1 MSQFAALYR
10 MILGTIATKGRLA
23 LLGAL
28 GVVAVVIAFA
38 MSNADT
44 LGDPVQD
51 AADLVNGYGLSVLV
65 PVVALVFASAALG
78 DLVDDSTL
86 VYLWLRPVP
95 REILALAATA
105 AAATIAIPLVAVPL
119 ALSAA
124 LAGGDGGLVV
134 GTVTAAA
141 VCGLAYCGLFVALGL
156 RIKRALSWGIA
167 YVLIWEG
174 FVARAGSGAARV
186 SIQTYGRS
194 ILQQASDVQL
204 NLADVAPVP
213 AVVVPVLVAMIGVAF
228 TTRFLHS
235 RDVA

>member
-1 MSQFAALYR
+1 MSQFGALYR
-10 MILGTIATKGRLA
+10 TILGRITTKGRLA
-23 LLGAL
+23 LLAAL
-28 GVVAVVIAFA
+28 GVVGVIIGFAVSSGEPSGAP
-38 MSNADT
+38 
-44 LGDPVQD
+44 LQD
-51 AADLVNGYGLSVLV
+51 AADLVNGYGLAVLI

-105 AAATIAIPLVAVPL
+105 AAATVAIPLVAVPL
-119 ALSAA
+119 ALAA
-124 LAGGDGGLVV
+124 LLAGADGPLVAA
-134 GTVTAAA
+134 TIAAA
-141 VCGLAYCGLFVALGL
+141 TVCGLAYCGLFVALGL

-194 ILQQASDVQL
+194 ILKEASDVRL
-204 NLADVAPVP
+204 DLADVSPV
-213 AVVVPVLVAMIGVAF
+213 ASVVVPVLVAMVGVAL

-235 RDVA
+235 RDVE

>member
-1 MSQFAALYR
+1 MSQFVALYR
-10 MILGTIATKGRLA
+10 TILGSIATKGRLA

-28 GVVAVVIAFA
+28 GLVAILIGFA
-38 MSNADT
+38 ISSGEAT
-44 LGDPVQD
+44 FDPVQD
-51 AADLVNGYGLSVLV
+51 AADMVNGYGLTVLV

-78 DLVDDSTL
+78 DMVDDSTL

-95 REILALAATA
+95 RETLALAATA
-105 AAATIAIPLVAVPL
+105 AAATISIPLVAVPL
-119 ALSAA
+119 MLAAA
-124 LAGGDGGLVV
+124 LAGGDGALVAA
-134 GTVTAAA
+134 TVAAAA

-174 FVARAGSGAARV
+174 FVARAGSGAARI

-194 ILQQASDVQL
+194 ILTEASDVQL
-204 NLADVAPVP
+204 DLADVSPVA
-213 AVVVPVLVAMIGVAF
+213 AVVVPVLVAMVGVAL